1 MLQWRRWNGS
11 TASSISSVVNRKEKE
26 IIIKTT
32 CNWVI
37 FCIFTSSLVAV
48 QTSLLS
54 NLCQFTYLHAKH
66 WAHIRKISKIYPFYL
81 FAYHI
86 LFFALIF
93 SMVKLNNGKIK
104 TTGWKLKCFFFFC
117 THPGASCSFLDIVEG
132 KKLLDDVMTQ
142 ACWHN

>member
-104 TTGWKLKCFFFFC
+104 TTGWKLKCFFFFL
-117 THPGASCSFLDIVEG
+117 HASGSLVFFSRHCRG
-132 KKLLDDVMTQ
+132 KEASRWRHDTGLLT
-142 ACWHN
+142 